1 MKDIIKKI
9 SWRWILPLILYVV
22 AFDLVNMVPSWKALL
37 AFILVTVGSWI
48 QNGDIELN
56 YGEFS

>member
-22 AFDLVNMVPSWKALL
+22 AFDLVNMVPFWKALL

-48 QNGDIELN
+48 QNG
-56 YGEFS
+56 GSA